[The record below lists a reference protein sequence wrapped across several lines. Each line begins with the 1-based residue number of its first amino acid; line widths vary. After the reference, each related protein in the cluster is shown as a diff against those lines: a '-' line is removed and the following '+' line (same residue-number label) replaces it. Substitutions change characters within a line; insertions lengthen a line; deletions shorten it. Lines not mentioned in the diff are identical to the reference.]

1 MSEDS
6 QFMFGC
12 AAVLLAIFIGIA
24 ALITVSNWAE
34 WKFNPDTAHARYEL
48 ETGEYLHCTPQGG
61 NDLACTVTRRENNH
75 D

>member
-12 AAVLLAIFIGIA
+12 AAVVLAIFIGIA
-24 ALITVSNWAE
+24 ALITVSSWGK
-34 WKFNPDTAHARYEL
+34 WKFNTDHAVYKL

-61 NDLACTVTRRENNH
+61 NELTCEVTHRKDKE
-75 D
+75 

>member
-12 AAVLLAIFIGIA
+12 AAVLLAIFSGIA

-34 WKFNPDTAHARYEL
+34 WRFTTDTAVYEL
-48 ETGEYLHCTPQGG
+48 ETGEYLHRTPQGG
-61 NDLACTVTRRENNH
+61 NDLACEVKHRKDTE
-75 D
+75 

>member
-12 AAVLLAIFIGIA
+12 AAVLLAIFIGVA
-24 ALITVSNWAE
+24 ALITVSSWAE
-34 WKFNPDTAHARYEL
+34 WKFTTDHARYEL

-61 NDLACTVTRRENNH
+61 NELKCEVTHR
-75 D
+75 